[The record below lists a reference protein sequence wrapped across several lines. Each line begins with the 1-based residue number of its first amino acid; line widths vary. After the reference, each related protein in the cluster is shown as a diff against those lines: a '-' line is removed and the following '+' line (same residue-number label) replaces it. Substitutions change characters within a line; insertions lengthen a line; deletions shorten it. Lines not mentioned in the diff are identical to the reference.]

1 MCPRHEQCEERA
13 WLAEHLNMNIP
24 EPELQNAE
32 RKCNILAE
40 IDEDFAHIIDRLQRK
55 YQANIRVTVIRP
67 VIAGSAG
74 PERIILEEVEK
85 LAPGRQVDR

>member
-1 MCPRHEQCEERA
+1 
-13 WLAEHLNMNIP
+13 MNIP
-24 EPELQNAE
+24 EHERRDAE
-32 RKCNILAE
+32 TKCNILAE